1 MELSFRSAAVKG
13 LRKKKVWSKAMVK
26 SDSKSCGFENLTED
40 LFIEIL
46 LKLSAKQVTRAMCVS
61 QLWYSVIS
69 SRYFTNLFLESSS
82 LSKRPRLL
90 MFLVDKEYQR
100 NYEFLSS
107 SSHIDHVDTPVSVF
121 DQTLDIKGLG
131 GYFVNA
137 LRGLLCVRL
146 GRSVRICNLTTMQLV
161 DLPIRSRLLAEA
173 NDNVWSYFGHDPVH
187 DEYKV
192 LSTVWED
199 SEGEG
204 IVRSEHQMLVLGPGA
219 YWRNTYSISPLAHRP
234 YSQGIS
240 INGVLYYGAWIY
252 KNICVVMSFDFAYEE
267 FNVIELPAEAGIV
280 WHKDRANLINYGGK
294 LAVLEYSSL
303 SSNASVDLW
312 VLEDAGDMKWSNKNL
327 VLPLSQMNFVHG
339 DKLEIQCMSRCGE
352 IRLGFAY
359 DFLGG

>member
-1 MELSFRSAAVKG
+1 
-13 LRKKKVWSKAMVK
+13 MVK
-26 SDSKSCGFENLTED
+26 SDSKSSGFENLTED

-90 MFLVDKEYQR
+90 MFLVDKKYQR

-199 SEGEG
+199 SEEEG
-204 IVRSEHQMLVLGPGA
+204 IVRFENQMLVLGPGA
-219 YWRNTYSISPLAHRP
+219 NWRNTYSITPPPHRP

-240 INGVLYYGAWIY
+240 INGVFIMEL
-252 KNICVVMSFDFAYEE
+252 
-267 FNVIELPAEAGIV
+267 ELPTEAGIV
-280 WHKDRANLINYGGK
+280 WHKYRANLINYGGK

-303 SSNASVDLW
+303 SSNANVDLW
-312 VLEDAGDMKWSNKNL
+312 VLEDPGDNEVVKQESGLTSFTDEFCSW
-327 VLPLSQMNFVHG
+327 
-339 DKLEIQCMSRCGE
+339 R
-352 IRLGFAY
+352 
-359 DFLGG
+359 

>member
-1 MELSFRSAAVKG
+1 
-13 LRKKKVWSKAMVK
+13 
-26 SDSKSCGFENLTED
+26 
-40 LFIEIL
+40 
-46 LKLSAKQVTRAMCVS
+46 
-61 QLWYSVIS
+61 
-69 SRYFTNLFLESSS
+69 
-82 LSKRPRLL
+82 
-90 MFLVDKEYQR
+90 
-100 NYEFLSS
+100 
-107 SSHIDHVDTPVSVF
+107 
-121 DQTLDIKGLG
+121 
-131 GYFVNA
+131 
-137 LRGLLCVRL
+137 
-146 GRSVRICNLTTMQLV
+146 MQLV

-219 YWRNTYSISPLAHRP
+219 YWRNTYSITPPPHRP
-234 YSQGIS
+234 YSQ
-240 INGVLYYGAWIY
+240 
-252 KNICVVMSFDFAYEE
+252 E

-312 VLEDAGDMKWSNKNL
+312 VLEDSGDMKWSNKNL

-352 IRLGFAY
+352 IRLLKKNIRSFKTRPSVIY
-359 DFLGG
+359 DLVKNKITRRLAITSSMLWFCGTSCRDLHTIFWEDDLESIMFLET

>member
-1 MELSFRSAAVKG
+1 
-13 LRKKKVWSKAMVK
+13 MVK

-69 SRYFTNLFLESSS
+69 SRYFTKLFLESSS

-90 MFLVDKEYQR
+90 MILVDKKYQR
-100 NYEFLSS
+100 NYKFLSS
-107 SSHIDHVDTPVSVF
+107 SSLIDHLDTSVSVF

-137 LRGLLCVRL
+137 LRGLLCVRR

-199 SEGEG
+199 SKGEG

-219 YWRNTYSISPLAHRP
+219 YWRNTYSITPPPHRP

-240 INGVLYYGAWIY
+240 INGVF
-252 KNICVVMSFDFAYEE
+252 FDFAYEE

-280 WHKDRANLINYGGK
+280 WHKYRANLINYGGK

-312 VLEDAGDMKWSNKNL
+312 VLEDSGDMKWSNKNL

-339 DKLEIQCMSRCGE
+339 
-352 IRLGFAY
+352 
-359 DFLGG
+359 